1 MSTLITDLSQTVSGD
16 KGPYKVRVHGRERG
30 DGTWEGWLEF
40 VPVDGKSPALTTGQE
55 TSQPDRAAL
64 EYWSTGLE
72 PIYLEGAFS
81 RAARRRSR

>member
-1 MSTLITDLSQTVSGD
+1 MSTLITELSQTVTGE

-40 VPVDGKSPALTTGQE
+40 VAVAAKSPALTTEQE

-72 PIYLEGAFS
+72 PVYLEGALS
-81 RAARRRSR
+81 RAAARQSR